1 MSLKILLVDDRKI
14 MRDSLRF
21 LIEKES
27 GLQVVAEAEN
37 GLYAVEQTRKFKPDV
52 ILMDIHMPGISGI
65 EATRRIVEEFP
76 GIKVITI
83 SMHSSRQYVV
93 EAIIAGASGYL
104 LKDSTFE
111 ELAGSI
117 FAVVENRLYLSPQV
131 KEIVAKECEKE
142 DVPENVT
149 RFCRLIGLTSPG

>member
-76 GIKVITI
+76 GIKVIAI

-104 LKDSTFE
+104 LKDRTFE

-131 KEIVAKECEKE
+131 KEIVAKECKKE
-142 DVPENVT
+142 DVPESVT